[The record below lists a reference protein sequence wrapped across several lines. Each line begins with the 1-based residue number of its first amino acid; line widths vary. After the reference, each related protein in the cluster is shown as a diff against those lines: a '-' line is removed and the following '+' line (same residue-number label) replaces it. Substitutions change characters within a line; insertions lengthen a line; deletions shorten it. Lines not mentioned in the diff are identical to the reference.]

1 MALLMVLPQM
11 HIASLQ
17 QMAEIVLPNSLQLP
31 AVDAPTHEPTQLRM
45 TVASV
50 ALSSQDK
57 DCQRC
62 SSSCHLCKS
71 QNPADASCR
80 FRSEMVPDRNVLET
94 SHCSRQLEPRPLW
107 HCPSGYRHSQ
117 NHASSTPTVRRADP
131 ECRSDRAP
139 CIAYTCH
146 SSNWGSK
153 NSRSKL

>member
-1 MALLMVLPQM
+1 MVLLSL
-11 HIASLQ
+11 HIASQ
-17 QMAEIVLPNSLQLP
+17 RQTVGIVPLSFPQLP
-31 AVDAPTHEPTQLRM
+31 AVDAPTLSPILLRM

-50 ALSSQDK
+50 VLSSQDK
-57 DCQRC
+57 GCQRC
-62 SSSCHLCKS
+62 SSSCRLCKS
-71 QNPADASCR
+71 QSPADASCR
-80 FRSEMVPDRNVLET
+80 SRSETVPDRNVLET